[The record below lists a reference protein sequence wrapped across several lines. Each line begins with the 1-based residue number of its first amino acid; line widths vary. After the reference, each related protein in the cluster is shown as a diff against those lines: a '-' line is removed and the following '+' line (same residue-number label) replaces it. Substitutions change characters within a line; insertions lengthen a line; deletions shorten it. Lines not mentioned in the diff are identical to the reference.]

1 MALKD
6 SWNDKVNGKD
16 IVDAE
21 DINSIAR
28 AVIEIEERETGGITQ
43 ETDPTVPAWA
53 KQPNKPTYT
62 ADEVG
67 ADKSG
72 TASSAVSSHN
82 TNTSSH
88 NDIRLLIEGLTS
100 RLNALANSDDTTLDQ
115 MAEVVEYIKDNRELL
130 EQVTTGK
137 VSVTDIVDNLTTN
150 TASKPLSAKQGVAL
164 KALIDAITVP
174 TKLSELTND
183 KGYLTQHQDLSA
195 YAKTANHYTKTESD
209 NKYRLKSDPYTLTEA
224 DKAAITASV
233 IESLG
238 GNPVFGYVDA
248 NNNIIVS
255 GNLADGSYSVKYE
268 MENGSTVNIGS
279 LVLDSNV
286 YYSITKNLTNCSIN
300 NSATQA
306 VGGNSYSA
314 TITANNGYELKSVTV
329 TMGGQSVS
337 VSGGVINIA
346 TVTGDIVITA
356 VAEALPTYTNF
367 ANPSSSD
374 WWSDSRIGSDGTRRN
389 DSPDLEVTNAISVT
403 VGDIIEISGFD
414 CTAKECC
421 VYNSS
426 GTTLSMAYL
435 TKQTAYFSDISATT
449 TGGQATVKLNT
460 VASVRFCGKPTNGV
474 ENVIIKIKR
483 NGNYL

>member
-224 DKAAITASV
+224 DKAEIVQSVLDGIGSPVYGFMGEDNHIT
-233 IESLG
+233 LK
-238 GNPVFGYVDA
+238 
-248 NNNIIVS
+248 
-255 GNLADGSYSVKYE
+255 GNLAEDRNYTFAYEMDNGTIIDIGKAEFVPEGPSYTNQIPISTDTDGS
-268 MENGSTVNIGS
+268 
-279 LVLDSNV
+279 V
-286 YYSITKNLTNCSIN
+286 Y
-300 NSATQA
+300 
-306 VGGNSYSA
+306 GF
-314 TITANNGYELKSVTV
+314 KS
-329 TMGGQSVS
+329 
-337 VSGGVINIA
+337 
-346 TVTGDIVITA
+346 D
-356 VAEALPTYTNF
+356 TYI
-367 ANPSSSD
+367 SSS
-374 WWSDSRIGSDGTRRN
+374 
-389 DSPDLEVTNAISVT
+389 
-403 VGDIIEISGFD
+403 SGAVS
-414 CTAKECC
+414 AKTGIC
-421 VYNSS
+421 
-426 GTTLSMAYL
+426 
-435 TKQTAYFSDISATT
+435 T
-449 TGGQATVKLNT
+449 TGFIPCDNDDVIRFENLAFNAN
-460 VASVRFCGKPTNGV
+460 AS
-474 ENVIIKIKR
+474 
-483 NGNYL
+483 NGNYFRIAGYDKDKKLIKLVTAPSIAAVVGLEQDSNGVWKKFVLGSNFINTAFIRVCCEGMNENSIITINEEIV